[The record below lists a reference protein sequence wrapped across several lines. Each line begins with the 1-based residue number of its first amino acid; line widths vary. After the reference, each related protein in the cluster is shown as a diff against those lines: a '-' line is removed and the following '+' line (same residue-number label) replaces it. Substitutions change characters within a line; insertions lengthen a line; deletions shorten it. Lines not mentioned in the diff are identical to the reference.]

1 MKLLIDSQ
9 DFTREEIRKVVEMLE
24 VMVRKKKESTNETRY
39 DLDLA
44 NDAIRAAREAFAL
57 YGYGLPC
64 LDDMVHKM
72 ALDSGLIRK
81 YPSELTAT
89 S

>member
-24 VMVRKKKESTNETRY
+24 VMVRKKEESKSEIQH
-39 DLDLA
+39 DLDMA
-44 NDAIRAAREAFAL
+44 NDALRVVREAFAK
-57 YGYGLPC
+57 YGYSRPSLEY
-64 LDDMVHKM
+64 MVHKM
-72 ALDSGLIRK
+72 AADGGLMLK
-81 YPSELTAT
+81 GTAT